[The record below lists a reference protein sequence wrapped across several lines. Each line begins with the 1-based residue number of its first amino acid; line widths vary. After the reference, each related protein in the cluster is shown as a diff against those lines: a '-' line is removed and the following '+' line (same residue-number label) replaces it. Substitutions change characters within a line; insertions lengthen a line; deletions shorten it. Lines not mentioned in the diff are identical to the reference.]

1 MEWEAISL
9 EDSRG
14 YLVGYYVTYAPSIL
28 GCSVMDKKISI
39 SISQQNFL
47 LDKLNPQKEYCI
59 SLAAFTEKGTG
70 IASDNALIP
79 GMLCYLVQYKS

>member
-1 MEWEAISL
+1 
-9 EDSRG
+9 
-14 YLVGYYVTYAPSIL
+14 
-28 GCSVMDKKISI
+28 MDKKISI

-47 LDKLNPQKEYCI
+47 LDKLSPQKEYCI

-79 GMLCYLVQYKS
+79 GMLCYTV